1 MPKGEGE
8 IMTNLIKRKNLLF
21 LTAVVVMIAMM
32 SVACKKKV
40 TQPADFS
47 VTGDG
52 TTIYDPVPEDPAT
65 PEEPVTDDG
74 LLDSLVGNVYK
85 TTPRFAN
92 ANNRA
97 YYFQAEIL
105 KDKNGK
111 TYMLFTST
119 AGERRILYRNNTY
132 TDDAQYGKAL
142 ADWGIVYVNIR
153 NGGKTLDVK
162 PANYNGLWVKDLIK
176 Q

>member
-1 MPKGEGE
+1 
-8 IMTNLIKRKNLLF
+8 MTNLIKRKGLF
-21 LTAVVVMIAMM
+21 LMAVVVMLAVM

-40 TQPADFS
+40 TQPTDFS
-47 VTGDG
+47 VTGDD
-52 TTIYDPVPEDPAT
+52 TTIVDPVI
-65 PEEPVTDDG
+65 PEETVTDDG

-105 KDKNGK
+105 KDKNGN

-119 AGERRILYRNNTY
+119 AGERRILYRNNAY

-153 NGGKTLDVK
+153 NSGKTLDVK

>member
-1 MPKGEGE
+1 
-8 IMTNLIKRKNLLF
+8 MTNLIKRKNLY
-21 LTAVVVMIAMM
+21 LTVIVIMIATM

-47 VTGDG
+47 VAGDVAVDEP
-52 TTIYDPVPEDPAT
+52 II
-65 PEEPVTDDG
+65 EEPELVIDDG
-74 LLDSLVGNVYK
+74 LLDNLVGNVYK

-92 ANNRA
+92 ANNRE

-105 KDKNGK
+105 KDKDGK

-119 AGERRILYRNNTY
+119 AGERRILYRNNIY
-132 TDDAQYGKAL
+132 KDDVQYGKAL

-153 NGGKTLDVK
+153 NGGNTLDIK
-162 PANYNGLWVKDLIK
+162 PSNYNGLWVKDLIK

>member
-1 MPKGEGE
+1 
-8 IMTNLIKRKNLLF
+8 MTNLIKRKNLLF

-52 TTIYDPVPEDPAT
+52 TTIYDPVSPEDPAT
-65 PEEPVTDDG
+65 PEEPVPEPVTDDG
-74 LLDSLVGNVYK
+74 LLDALVGNVYK

>member
-1 MPKGEGE
+1 
-8 IMTNLIKRKNLLF
+8 MTNLIKRKGLLH
-21 LTAVVVMIAMM
+21 LIAIAVMVGIM
-32 SVACKKKV
+32 SIACKNKV
-40 TQPADFS
+40 TQATDFS
-47 VTGDG
+47 
-52 TTIYDPVPEDPAT
+52 YNEDIIIEET
-65 PEEPVTDDG
+65 SEEPVSEQVVDDG

-105 KDKNGK
+105 KDKDGK
-111 TYMLFTST
+111 AYMLFTST
-119 AGERRILYRNNTY
+119 AGERRIFYRNNAIE
-132 TDDAQYGKAL
+132 DDSQYGKAL
-142 ADWGIVYVNIR
+142 ADWGVAYVNIR
-153 NGGKTLDVK
+153 NGGNILDVK

>member
-1 MPKGEGE
+1 
-8 IMTNLIKRKNLLF
+8 MTNLIKRKNLYL
-21 LTAVVVMIAMM
+21 AVIVIMIAIM

-47 VTGDG
+47 VAVDVTVNEP
-52 TTIYDPVPEDPAT
+52 II
-65 PEEPVTDDG
+65 EEPEVVVDDG
-74 LLDSLVGNVYK
+74 LLDNLVGNVYK

-92 ANNRA
+92 ANNRE

-105 KDKNGK
+105 KDKDGK

-132 TDDAQYGKAL
+132 KDDAQYGKAL

-153 NGGKTLDVK
+153 NGGNTLDIK
-162 PANYNGLWVKDLIK
+162 PSNYNGLWVKDLIK